1 MPASRGVS
9 VGSVWVRGEP
19 RDVPHPVKSSGDR
32 AVTGIGKRL
41 HFGNKTGKSLDG
53 GKIYGILTTV
63 KANYVFYK
71 KIFWRKK
78 NMKKIIALV
87 LSLVMALSLATV
99 AFAEVKDG
107 DVLYSEYGT
116 EFEFVAASANKDGS
130 GNLAYFE
137 SDEVAGYFVECKK
150 DDKDMV
156 TALYERKDYKVGD
169 DVITYIKPATEDDVI
184 YQYTGKAVKAEKWSC
199 TSDKHAD
206 GFVVVGGDH
215 DGEYAVEVKDE
226 PYEVLNA
233 DGKLVKVRWDTSF
246 VAGSHLLYQYKSKEV
261 STGVYVYKCAICGKE
276 FNATA
281 FEVYAGKNA
290 VKYNPPQAVIDL
302 MFAANRQDEFVQY
315 GKVLDQLGLKDKSDF
330 DTGIL
335 YLIGEASTKPASGV
349 ESAKTF
355 DAGVAMYVGMS
366 LLSVAGGAVVIGK
379 KKEF

>member
-1 MPASRGVS
+1 MIHGANP
-9 VGSVWVRGEP
+9 P
-19 RDVPHPVKSSGDR
+19 GDR
-32 AVTGIGKRL
+32 TVTGIGKKL
-41 HFGNKTGKSLDG
+41 HFGNKTGKSLDAG
-53 GKIYGILTTV
+53 RNCGILTTV
-63 KANYVFYK
+63 KAKHVFYK

-78 NMKKIIALV
+78 NMKKIVALV